1 MERKNPSKEGDV
13 IKKTF
18 DMPVKNTL
26 LGSLFFFQFLHSF
39 SNDLWWFNVIIEYPQ
54 LDNIAYLAY

>member
-1 MERKNPSKEGDV
+1 MKKNSLKFE
-13 IKKTF
+13 KF

-39 SNDLWWFNVIIEYPQ
+39 SNDLWWFNFIIEYPQ